1 MGTVAKESRSF
12 HIAIFSSGNWRFVVP
27 ASFSFKFSRKFLC
40 LHEPRKQH
48 EFPGGLTA
56 RVTPVPI
63 PNTEV
68 KPCRADDTALVT
80 ARERRSPP
88 GLKFKGRPSSS
99 GRPFSFLPR
108 AISAAVNLPDF
119 YWMPTKPV
127 TVLYSAFYTLTR
139 WKTSDAYF

>member
-1 MGTVAKESRSF
+1 MRFRKEWHARKSEPSIFNPEVREVQFNLSRWQTTLGDCSE
-12 HIAIFSSGNWRFVVP
+12 RVP
-27 ASFSFKFSRKFLC
+27 
-40 LHEPRKQH
+40 
-48 EFPGGLTA
+48 
-56 RVTPVPI
+56 PVPI